1 MNIVVIDGFTLN
13 PGDLSW
19 AGFEALGNC
28 TIYPR
33 STPEQVVER
42 CAQADVV
49 LTNKVVFSD
58 EVLAQLPK
66 LKYLGVLATGYNV
79 VDVAS
84 AANRG
89 IAVTNVP
96 AYGAQS
102 VAQFV
107 FAQILQW
114 AQPVHHYADTV
125 KDQRWQQ
132 SPDFCYYDHS
142 MIELAG
148 KTLGVIGYGAIGKKV
163 AQIALGFDMKV
174 LVHTRTPP
182 TSLPEGADNVD
193 LTTLASSADIISLH
207 CPLTESNERFINA
220 AFLSAMKPSAYLI
233 NTGRGPLIDEA
244 ALYDAIDQQHIAG
257 AALDVLSVE
266 PPQSEHPL
274 FQLERCIITPH
285 IAWATLEA
293 RQRLMAIAVDNL
305 SAYCLKQLKNR
316 LDVSSGF

>member
-19 AGFEALGNC
+19 AGFEVLGRC

-33 STPEQVVER
+33 TAPEQVIER
-42 CAQADVV
+42 CVGADVV

-58 EVLAQLPK
+58 EVLAQLPR

-79 VDVAS
+79 VDVA
-84 AANRG
+84 AAERRG
-89 IAVTNVP
+89 IAVTNIP

-114 AQPVHHYADTV
+114 AQPVHYYAETV
-125 KDQRWQQ
+125 KAKRWQQ
-132 SPDFCYYDHS
+132 SADFCYYDHS

-148 KTLGVIGYGAIGKKV
+148 KTLGIIGFGAIGKKV
-163 AQIALGFDMKV
+163 AQIALGFDMQV
-174 LVHTRTPP
+174 LIHTRTPP
-182 TSLPEGADNVD
+182 ASLPEGMDCVD
-193 LTTLASSADIISLH
+193 LTDLAKNSDIISLH
-207 CPLTESNERFINA
+207 CPLTSANERFINA
-220 AFLSAMKPSAYLI
+220 AFLNAMKVSAYLI
-233 NTGRGPLIDEA
+233 NTGRGPLIDET
-244 ALYDAIDQQHIAG
+244 ALFDAIDQKRIAG

-266 PPQSEHPL
+266 PPQADHTL
-274 FQLERCIITPH
+274 FKLPGCVVTPH

-293 RQRLMAIAVDNL
+293 RQRLMGIAVDNL
-305 SAYCLKQLKNR
+305 SAYLLKHRKNR
-316 LDVSSGF
+316 LDGTQE